1 MHCLK
6 KSGDPNERAR
16 GVPPPQP
23 MCKAAVLDMLLQI
36 QDLLILFI
44 FLIFSYFFFLIDMLL
59 QIQDLLQGPIG
70 MALYEY
76 R

>member
-1 MHCLK
+1 MG
-6 KSGDPNERAR
+6 KSSTSTP
-16 GVPPPQP
+16 P
-23 MCKAAVLDMLLQI
+23 MCKTAVL
-36 QDLLILFI
+36 
-44 FLIFSYFFFLIDMLL
+44 DMLL